1 MALVSAS
8 QIEAFEERLDEA
20 VRTGHA
26 GDLDVIGYG
35 EITIGVKLSTPHG
48 DFACKRLVP
57 FSSREAADRYGDLIG
72 SYVEQLGACG
82 IDVVETETPILKRPD
97 GYVLYCVQP
106 LLASGALGPD
116 FLKGKTAD
124 EAAPYVRRIFEQIQ
138 ASVTPSLAP
147 DGQLSNWAFEGDRL
161 RYLDVGTPFLRDEQG
176 KQLVDFTE
184 QTRALPAPVR
194 VIVNRFLLRG
204 ILDAYH
210 STRGQAVDFLGNL
223 IKEGLGDIFPPLLPI
238 ANEVFGVT
246 PGITEQ
252 EVRAHYKSDA
262 QTWALMQAARRADRW
277 FYRNILRKPYP
288 YLLPPRIDRYG

>member
-1 MALVSAS
+1 
-8 QIEAFEERLDEA
+8 
-20 VRTGHA
+20 
-26 GDLDVIGYG
+26 
-35 EITIGVKLSTPHG
+35 
-48 DFACKRLVP
+48 
-57 FSSREAADRYGDLIG
+57 
-72 SYVEQLGACG
+72 
-82 IDVVETETPILKRPD
+82 
-97 GYVLYCVQP
+97 
-106 LLASGALGPD
+106 
-116 FLKGKTAD
+116 
-124 EAAPYVRRIFEQIQ
+124 
-138 ASVTPSLAP
+138 VTPSLAP
-147 DGQLSNWAFEGDRL
+147 DGQLSNWAFEADRL

-238 ANEVFGVT
+238 ANEVFGLT

-262 QTWALMQAARRADRW
+262 QTWALMQAARRADGW

-288 YLLPPRIDRYG
+288 YLLPPRIERYG

>member
-1 MALVSAS
+1 MALVSAPE
-8 QIEAFEERLDEA
+8 IEAFEQRLDES

-35 EITIGVKLSTPHG
+35 EITIGVKLSTRHG

-57 FSSREAADRYGDLIG
+57 FSSREAAKRYAVLIA

-82 IDVVETETPILKRPD
+82 IDVVETETAILERPE
-97 GYVLYCVQP
+97 GHVLYCIQP
-106 LLASGALGPD
+106 LLAAGTLGPD
-116 FLKGKTAD
+116 FLRGKSAK
-124 EAAPYVRRIFEQIQ
+124 EATPCVRRIFEQIQ
-138 ASVTPSLAP
+138 ASVTPLLAP

-184 QTRALPAPVR
+184 QTRALPAPLR

-210 STRGQAVDFLGNL
+210 SSRGQAVDFLGNL

-238 ANEVFGVT
+238 ANEVFGLT

-277 FYRNILRKPYP
+277 FYQRILRKPYP